1 MPRRLG
7 APESIAWARAAD
19 EAGYF
24 WYPVHEGKRA
34 GRWGV
39 RAHCQG
45 KETRMIG
52 RYTRPEMG
60 RIWELENKFAIW
72 KEIEVLACE
81 AQAELGQA
89 GITREE
95 AQWIR
100 DHADFTVEEID
111 EIEKVTNHDVIAFT
125 TCMAGYI
132 DADIP
137 EGEDKPSRWVHYGMT
152 SSDLGD
158 TALSYQVTQACDIII
173 DDIKRLGE
181 TCKRRAFEFQNTLCV
196 GRTHGIHAEPMTFG
210 MKFGSWAWALKRA
223 LTRMEEA
230 RAVAATG
237 AISGAVGTY
246 SSIDP
251 EPMTFGMKFGSWAW
265 ALKRALTRMEEA
277 RAVAAT
283 GAISGAVGTY
293 SSIDPFV
300 EQYVCEKLG
309 LTPDPLS
316 TQVLARDRHAQVM
329 AALAVTASTLESIA
343 MQVRLLQQSD
353 VIEAE
358 EPFTK
363 GQKGSSAMPHK
374 RNPITAE
381 RVCGLARVVKANA
394 QVAFDNVALWF
405 ERDISHSG
413 AERVVLA
420 DSFTALDYMFGK
432 MQWMLDGLQ
441 TYPAKMEHNLWRT
454 KGLIFSSKVLLALV
468 DAGISREDAYVIV
481 QRNAMKVWEDI
492 QNAVDGPTY
501 RERLEADDEAMA
513 LLSQEKLDEIFDPW
527 DFLTRKD
534 VVFDRLQELE
544 F

>member
-1 MPRRLG
+1 
-7 APESIAWARAAD
+7 
-19 EAGYF
+19 
-24 WYPVHEGKRA
+24 
-34 GRWGV
+34 
-39 RAHCQG
+39 
-45 KETRMIG
+45 MIN
-52 RYTRPEMG
+52 RYTRPAMG
-60 RIWELENKFAIW
+60 AIWELQNKFSIW

-89 GITREE
+89 GITKEE

-100 DHADFTVEEID
+100 DHADFTVERID

-125 TCMAGYI
+125 TCMAEYI

-137 EGEDKPSRWVHYGMT
+137 EGQEKPSRWVHYGMT

-158 TALSYQVTQACDIII
+158 TALSYQIVQAIDIIL
-173 DDIKRLGE
+173 DD
-181 TCKRRAFEFQNTLCV
+181 V
-196 GRTHGIHAEPMTFG
+196 HAEPMTFG

-223 LTRMEEA
+223 QIRLEQA
-230 RAVAATG
+230 REVAATG

-251 EPMTFGMKFGSWAW
+251 
-265 ALKRALTRMEEA
+265 
-277 RAVAAT
+277 
-283 GAISGAVGTY
+283 Y
-293 SSIDPFV
+293 V
-300 EQYVCEKLG
+300 EKYVCEKLG

-329 AALAVTASTLESIA
+329 CALACAAATLESIA
-343 MQVRLLQQSD
+343 MQVRLLQQTD

-358 EPFTK
+358 EPFKK

-381 RVCGLARVVKANA
+381 RVCGLARCVKANA
-394 QVAFDNVALWF
+394 QVALDNVALWF

-413 AERVVLA
+413 TERVALA
-420 DSFTALDYMFGK
+420 DSFIALDYMFAK
-432 MQWMLDGLQ
+432 MQWILDGLQ
-441 TYPAKMEHNLWRT
+441 TYPAKMEHNVWRT

-468 DAGISREDAYVIV
+468 NTGITREEAYVIV
-481 QRNAMKVWEDI
+481 QRNAMAVWEDI

-501 RERLEADDEAMA
+501 RERLEADPEAK
-513 LLSQEKLDEIFDPW
+513 LSKETLDEIFDPW

-534 VVFDRLQELE
+534 EVFERLEGLE

>member
-1 MPRRLG
+1 
-7 APESIAWARAAD
+7 
-19 EAGYF
+19 
-24 WYPVHEGKRA
+24 
-34 GRWGV
+34 
-39 RAHCQG
+39 
-45 KETRMIG
+45 MIS
-52 RYTRPEMG
+52 RYTRPAMEH
-60 RIWELENKFAIW
+60 IWTPENKFSVW
-72 KEIEVLACE
+72 REVETLACE
-81 AQAELGQA
+81 AQAELGKI
-89 GITREE
+89 GITKEE
-95 AQWIR
+95 AAHIR
-100 DHADFTVEEID
+100 ATANFTVERID
-111 EIEKVTNHDVIAFT
+111 EIEAVTHHDVIAFLT
-125 TCMAGYI
+125 NMAEYI

-137 EGEDKPSRWVHYGMT
+137 EGEPKPSRWVHFGMT
-152 SSDLGD
+152 STDLGD
-158 TALSYQVTQACDIII
+158 TSLCYQITQAMDIII
-173 DDIKRLGE
+173 EDVQRIRRI
-181 TCKRRAFEFQNTLCV
+181 CARRAFEFKDTICC

-223 LTRMEEA
+223 QTRLEQA
-230 RAVAATG
+230 REVAATG

-251 EPMTFGMKFGSWAW
+251 
-265 ALKRALTRMEEA
+265 
-277 RAVAAT
+277 
-283 GAISGAVGTY
+283 Y
-293 SSIDPFV
+293 V

-329 AALAVTASTLESIA
+329 CALACAAATLESIA

-358 EPFTK
+358 EPFKK

-381 RVCGLARVVKANA
+381 RVCGLARCVKANA
-394 QVAFDNVALWF
+394 QVALDNVALWY

-413 AERVVLA
+413 TERVALA
-420 DSFTALDYMFGK
+420 DSFTALDYMFSK

-441 TYPAKMEHNLWRT
+441 TYPAKMEHNMWRT

-468 DAGISREDAYVIV
+468 NTGITREEAYVIV
-481 QRNAMKVWEDI
+481 QRNAMAVWEDI

-501 RERLEADDEAMA
+501 RERLEADPEAK
-513 LLSQEKLDEIFDPW
+513 LSAEVLDEIFDPW

-534 VVFDRLQELE
+534 NVFKRLEGLE

>member
-1 MPRRLG
+1 MCL
-7 APESIAWARAAD
+7 
-19 EAGYF
+19 
-24 WYPVHEGKRA
+24 
-34 GRWGV
+34 
-39 RAHCQG
+39 
-45 KETRMIG
+45 RMIN

-60 RIWELENKFAIW
+60 RIWELQNKFAIW

-132 DADIP
+132 DADVP
-137 EGEDKPSRWVHYGMT
+137 EGQEKPSRWVHYGMT

-158 TALSYQVTQACDIII
+158 TALSYQVTQACDLIIA
-173 DDIKRLGE
+173 DIRALGE
-181 TCKRRAFEFQNTLCV
+181 TCKRRALEFKDTLCV

-223 LTRMEEA
+223 LTRMEQA

-251 EPMTFGMKFGSWAW
+251 
-265 ALKRALTRMEEA
+265 
-277 RAVAAT
+277 
-283 GAISGAVGTY
+283 Y
-293 SSIDPFV
+293 V
-300 EQYVCEKLG
+300 EQYVCEKMG

-343 MQVRLLQQSD
+343 LQVRLLQQSD

-358 EPFTK
+358 EPFAK

-394 QVAFDNVALWF
+394 QVAFDDVALWY

-413 AERVVLA
+413 AERVALA

-468 DAGISREDAYVIV
+468 DTGITREDAYVIV

-501 RERLEADDEAMA
+501 RERLEADPEAAA
-513 LLSQEKLDEIFDPW
+513 LLPAAKLDEIFDPW
-527 DFLTRKD
+527 GFLTRKD
-534 VVFDRLQELE
+534 VVFERLEGLE